1 MRVGIKPLDSRGE
14 YLVDLL
20 EDGYPAQ
27 FAGRSSE
34 GVWLFLGDFPR
45 ALELYQSRLA
55 VVEPEWTEHVEARL
69 YD

>member
-1 MRVGIKPLDSRGE
+1 MHVGIKPLDSRGE

-20 EDGYPAQ
+20 EDGYAAQ
-27 FAGRSSE
+27 FAGRTPD
-34 GVWLFLGDFPR
+34 GVWLFLGDFPQ

-55 VVEPEWTEHVEARL
+55 VVEPEWAEHVEARL